1 MGQTIQALVEGSG
14 GRKLIVRREN
24 WSSGD
29 YASVH
34 RVSGMGESSEAFGF
48 VKHGYAPMAP
58 GSIKSAWTP
67 TWEAVAV
74 LPERADTGS
83 FRDKPQRMRRAMDI
97 IRRNHITSWKEFEQY
112 LDNWRDLDT
121 AMLELY
127 GCRRDR
133 QCRDLL
139 RACMDRER
147 TFEQGAVMGLPVLAA
162 V

>member
-1 MGQTIQALVEGSG
+1 MEGSG

-24 WSSGD
+24 WSRDD

-34 RVSGMGESSEAFGF
+34 RVSGTGESSEAFGF
-48 VKHGYAPMAP
+48 VKHGYAPMAA

-67 TWEAVAV
+67 TWVAVAV
-74 LPERADTGS
+74 LPERADTGP
-83 FRDKPQRMRRAMDI
+83 FRDKPQRVRRAMDI
-97 IRRNHITSWKEFEQY
+97 IRRNHIASWKEFERY
-112 LDNWRDLDT
+112 LDDWRDLDT

-147 TFEQGAVMGLPVLAA
+147 ESGQGISMGMPVSAA